1 MPSRRVADVGNR
13 FADDTAVNPV
23 ACATGE
29 GVDCYDGLIDPG
41 WFLAR
46 GPGGG
51 YVAAIMLRALAES
64 VGDATRA
71 PKAFTAHFTETA
83 EPGPVRVAV
92 TNVRTGKSVT
102 TLEARMLQ
110 DDRTIAIAIAAFS
123 ASRPTLEFCDLR
135 MPDVAAP
142 EDCPGTPPMPPTE
155 SLLDRYEF
163 RWAIGDTP
171 FSRSGVARCG
181 GWVRLA
187 EPMRPD
193 AALIAAY
200 TDGWPHALFS
210 RIGPEAGI
218 AAVPTVDLTIHFR
231 ERMPLPGARDDDY
244 CLVVFRTDVAAD
256 GFVEEDAQVW
266 SREGVLLAQSRS
278 LGRIVLTG

>member
-1 MPSRRVADVGNR
+1 MGNR
-13 FADDTAVNPV
+13 FTEDTAVSP
-23 ACATGE
+23 AASGTELGL
-29 GVDCYDGLIDPG
+29 DCYDGLIDPG

-64 VGDATRA
+64 LDDPSRA

-83 EPGPVRVAV
+83 KPGPVRVEVA
-92 TNVRTGKSVT
+92 NVRAGKTVT

-110 DDRTIAIAIAAFS
+110 DDRTIAVSIAAFS
-123 ASRPTLEFCDLR
+123 ASRPTLEFCDLH
-135 MPDVAAP
+135 MPDAPPP
-142 EDCPGTPPMPPTE
+142 EDCPGIPPIPSTE
-155 SLLDRYEF
+155 SLVERYEF

-171 FSRSGVARCG
+171 FSRSGVALCG

-210 RIGPEAGI
+210 RIGPDAGI
-218 AAVPTVDLTIHFR
+218 VAVPTVDLTIHFR
-231 ERMPLPGARDDDY
+231 ERMPLPTARETDY
-244 CLVVFRTDVAAD
+244 CLTVFRTDVAAD

-278 LGRIVLTG
+278 LGRIVLAG

>member
-1 MPSRRVADVGNR
+1 MANR
-13 FADDTAVNPV
+13 FVDDTAVRPIG
-23 ACATGE
+23 CGTESGI
-29 GVDCYDGLIDPG
+29 DCYDGLIDPG

-51 YVAAIMLRALAES
+51 YVAAIMLRALTES
-64 VGDATRA
+64 VDDVTRA
-71 PKAFTAHFTETA
+71 PKAFTAHFTEPPR
-83 EPGPVRVAV
+83 PGPIRVSVA
-92 TNVRTGKSVT
+92 NIRSGKSVT
-102 TLEARMLQ
+102 TLEARMTQ
-110 DDRTIAIAIAAFS
+110 EERTIAIAIAAFS

-135 MPDVAAP
+135 MPQVPPP
-142 EDCPGTPPMPPTE
+142 EECPGTPPMPPTE
-155 SLLDRYEF
+155 SLVDRYEF

-171 FSRSGVARCG
+171 FSGSGIARCG

-210 RIGPEAGI
+210 RIGPGAGI
-218 AAVPTVDLTIHFR
+218 TAVPTVDLTIHFR
-231 ERMPLPGARDDDY
+231 ERMPLPGARDTDY
-244 CLVVFRTDVAAD
+244 CLAVFRTDVASD
-256 GFVEEDAQVW
+256 GFVEEEAQVW

-278 LGRIVLTG
+278 LGRIVAD

>member
-1 MPSRRVADVGNR
+1 MANR
-13 FADDTAVNPV
+13 FVDDTAVHLV
-23 ACATGE
+23 ASGTGPDQ
-29 GVDCYDGLIDPG
+29 DCYDGIVDPG

-51 YVAAIMLRALAES
+51 YMAAIMLRALAAS
-64 VGDATRA
+64 VGDVSRA
-71 PKAFTAHFTETA
+71 PKAFTAHFTETP

-102 TLEARMLQ
+102 TLEARMFQ
-110 DDRTIAIAIAAFS
+110 GERTIAIAIAAFS

-135 MPDVAAP
+135 MPDTPPP
-142 EDCPGTPPMPPTE
+142 EECPGTPPMPSTE
-155 SLLDRYEF
+155 SLVERYEF

-218 AAVPTVDLTIHFR
+218 VAVPTVDLTIHFR
-231 ERMPLPGARDDDY
+231 ERMPLPGARETDY
-244 CLVVFRTDVAAD
+244 CLAVFRTDVAAD

-278 LGRIVLTG
+278 LGRIVLG